1 MTPQPLH
8 GGYGYGHTPETP
20 LMMNRPL
27 NVADNATYEHRQQPH
42 IGGEQGPPTTVMR
55 TISDRP
61 HERFFLMDGSIEFRV
76 HDVLFK
82 VHLHFFSRAKVFRI
96 LGPYLPPVIDLNGFG
111 LKPSEFELLLTIFY
125 PRTFGTFEIQ
135 DVEGWASVLK
145 VVSALGLDDI
155 RTLAIEK
162 LLEISSPVDIIM
174 LAETVS
180 FIDSQML
187 VLAFKE
193 LCMRPEPLTEE
204 EGRKLGTEFLN
215 KLARMK
221 HELQH
226 NTAQYLDSDKVD
238 RMLCR
243 LVET

>member
-1 MTPQPLH
+1 MNHNLPFPQ
-8 GGYGYGHTPETP
+8 
-20 LMMNRPL
+20 
-27 NVADNATYEHRQQPH
+27 
-42 IGGEQGPPTTVMR
+42 
-55 TISDRP
+55 
-61 HERFFLMDGSIEFRV
+61 V

-96 LGPYLPPVIDLNGFG
+96 FGPYLPPVIDLNGFG

-125 PRTFGTFEIQ
+125 PKQVTFGTFEIQ

-145 VVSALGLDDI
+145 VASALGLDDI